1 MRVVA
6 LRPESG
12 EHRQLACSRRQLA
25 DDNIVFGKLPNTAG
39 WQPALPDTAAATAG
53 PIEEQSPVT
62 RDFS

>member
-12 EHRQLACSRRQLA
+12 EQRQLA